1 MTEDV
6 ETILPGEGDWPERTL
21 VVPNLLQTPNTE
33 EPYLQI
39 ATDLATEYGQLLHL
53 LAQIR
58 TPRTEGRDGAILR
71 GLAVRCGKLAQRL
84 VAETLAGHG
93 EMQYLLDR
101 ELFDSTVDIA
111 YLLRGGADRFEAFIQ
126 HHLQADRA
134 VWHHI
139 ERNVVTRDGE
149 RIAHEDRM
157 TAHLN
162 RSFALAGVAPGVP
175 LPADETPW
183 PSLDERLE
191 AIGEPRAGAM
201 HQLGSFAV
209 NGLWNEI
216 ISYHLMG
223 DELFDPKLTWGRPR
237 VEPLLAMA
245 IQGSRIMAAYALRMG
260 YDVSDA
266 FRGRF
271 LDLARRTA
279 EVDSYLEL
287 YRAAQDAR
295 AEIDRLNREAAERG
309 ETDE

>member
-1 MTEDV
+1 MTDPI

-21 VVPNLLQTPNTE
+21 VVPNLLQNPNSD

-39 ATDLATEYGQLLHL
+39 ATELATEYGQLLHL
-53 LAQIR
+53 LAQMR
-58 TPRTEGRDGAILR
+58 TPQSEGRDGAILR

-84 VAETLAGHG
+84 VAETLAGRG

-101 ELFDSTVDIA
+101 ELFDTTVDIA
-111 YLLRGGADRFEAFIQ
+111 YLLRGNADRFNAFVQ
-126 HHLQADRA
+126 HHLQADRE

-139 ERNVVTRDGE
+139 ELNVQAREGE
-149 RIAHEDRM
+149 RIAHEERM

-162 RSFALAGVAPGVP
+162 RSFALAGVEPTAPLAAEQV
-175 LPADETPW
+175 PW
-183 PSLDERLE
+183 PSLGERLA

-209 NGLWNEI
+209 SGVWNEI
-216 ISYHLMG
+216 VSYHLTG
-223 DELFDPKLTWGRPR
+223 DELFDPKLTWSRPR

-260 YDVSDA
+260 HEVSDA

-271 LDLARRTA
+271 LDLARRSG

-295 AEIDRLNREAAERG
+295 AEIDRLNREAEERG
-309 ETDE
+309 AGDV